1 MVDICNGTMS
11 LKRAKATISMRPV
24 GRQTELSFTME
35 FTPKMGLLG
44 QILVPLMKPQF
55 RKLLTKLVDGNKAYA
70 ETDRMVARAA

>member
-1 MVDICNGTMS
+1 
-11 LKRAKATISMRPV
+11 
-24 GRQTELSFTME
+24 ME